1 MATKAFAY
9 LRVSGK
15 GQIDGHGFARQREA
29 IARYAKGHRVELVAE
44 FREEGVSGTTELEG
58 REALAGLCK
67 RLDENGV
74 RLVLVERADRIARD
88 LMVSEVLLQ
97 EFRKRGVQVVEC
109 EGGQELTVTDNEPTR
124 VLIRQVLAAVAQFD
138 KSCLVAKLR
147 AARNRVRKDKGRCEG
162 PKPYGALPG
171 EGPAVARIV
180 ELRAGKLSL
189 QKIADAL
196 NAEEAPTRTGAPW
209 SKMMVR
215 NVLERAEKSPAP
227 DRAMKSPAG

>member
-15 GQIDGHGFARQREA
+15 GQIDGDGFPRQREA
-29 IARYAKGHRVELVAE
+29 VARYAKAHRIELAGE
-44 FREEGVSGTTELEG
+44 FREEGVSGTTELDG
-58 REALAGLCK
+58 REALAELCK

-97 EFRKRGVQVVEC
+97 QFRERGVQVVEC
-109 EGGQELTVTDNEPTR
+109 EGGQELTVTNNEPTR
-124 VLIRQVLAAVAQFD
+124 VLIRQVLGAVAQFD

-147 AARNRVRKDKGRCEG
+147 AARNRVRKEKGRCEG
-162 PKPYGALPG
+162 PRPYGGLPG
-171 EGPAVARIV
+171 EAPAVERIKV
-180 ELRAGKLSL
+180 LRAGKLSL

-196 NAEEAPTRTGAPW
+196 NAEPEKYPTRTGAKW
-209 SKMMVR
+209 GKMMVKA
-215 NVLERAEKSPAP
+215 VL
-227 DRAMKSPAG
+227 DRATC